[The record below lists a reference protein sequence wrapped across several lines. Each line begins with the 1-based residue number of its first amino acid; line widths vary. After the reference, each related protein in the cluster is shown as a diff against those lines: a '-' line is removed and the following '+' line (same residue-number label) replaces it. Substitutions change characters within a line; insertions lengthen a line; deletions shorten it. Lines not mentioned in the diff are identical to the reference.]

1 MSSAAIAAKPALE
14 AASANG
20 RSARAPE
27 RRNGRAPVRGAI
39 APRRPMVTP
48 FARALSLLSAFT
60 PQDRWLGNR
69 DLAARTGLPASTVT
83 RIAQSLV
90 LLGYLRYEQ
99 TERKYRLAPSVLAL
113 GYGAIANSNVQQW
126 ARVHMKTFADQHK
139 VHVNLSTRDRL
150 DLIVLE
156 SCSSTQ
162 SPLALNLHVGSRVG
176 IAGSPMGWALLAALP
191 DIERYYLLENVER
204 RMPRE
209 WPRVRRRLS
218 QGVAQVHDK
227 GFCTSIGEWDHE
239 LAIVAAPLLIEGHAP
254 LVLACVGASAQMTR
268 PRVER
273 ELGPRLVAMASTL
286 NQAGAAE

>member
-1 MSSAAIAAKPALE
+1 
-14 AASANG
+14 
-20 RSARAPE
+20 
-27 RRNGRAPVRGAI
+27 
-39 APRRPMVTP
+39 MVTP
-48 FARALSLLSAFT
+48 FARALSLLGAFT

-69 DLAARTGLPASTVT
+69 DLAVRTSLPASTVT

-90 LLGYLRYEQ
+90 RLDYLRFEPAQ
-99 TERKYRLAPSVLAL
+99 RKYRLAPSVLAL
-113 GYGAIANSNVQQW
+113 GYAAMANSDVQRW

-156 SCSSTQ
+156 SCSSHQ

-176 IAGSPMGWALLAALP
+176 IAASPMGWALLAALP
-191 DIERYYLLENVER
+191 EIERYYLLENVER

-209 WPRVRRRLS
+209 WPRLRRRLS

-254 LVLACVGASAQMTR
+254 LVLTCVGSSTRVTR

-273 ELGPRLVAMASTL
+273 ELGPRLVGMASTL
-286 NQAGAAE
+286 QQAGVAE